1 MWTRPRQQC
10 AGPFLCTAIALS
22 LGALLVAADEPR
34 AAFGAGVLRRDGVI
48 VPFAAFDGK
57 RWTSAWPPPALDL
70 NIPVS
75 LGSIP
80 SRWWGPTGALEIWQA
95 RTAGKMQ
102 TLRVVQPDWVDV
114 HCVRQIGLRTDY
126 RTPASVPP
134 RTEQPYPKD
143 GLALSPPRPVT
154 EITAVAADSPETRA
168 LIPVV
173 HEAFNTAERLTE
185 SHYGHP
191 LSRREREG
199 RAPDIE
205 AVYAAGDNPRSYYVE
220 AIRPYRKLGERAC
233 AAIGFATGWFTRDG
247 AGVRSLLTV
256 VDLLRCDRVGA
267 SYMLPLGEMPIGDKR
282 YWLAQF
288 SGWQHERFVV
298 VEIKPKTVE
307 AVLNVW
313 GGSCPN

>member
-1 MWTRPRQQC
+1 MPKNTALVC
-10 AGPFLCTAIALS
+10 AA
-22 LGALLVAADEPR
+22 GALALAIGVVLSAAPSRD
-34 AAFGAGVLRRDGVI
+34 AFGAGVLRRDGVI

-57 RWTSAWPPPALDL
+57 RWTSAWPAPALDL
-70 NIPVS
+70 DIPVN
-75 LGSIP
+75 LAGIP

-95 RTAGKMQ
+95 WIAGKTQ

-126 RTPASVPP
+126 RASGSVPP

-143 GLALSPPRPVT
+143 GLALSPPQPVT
-154 EITAVAADSPETRA
+154 AIAVVAVNAPETRA

-173 HEAFNTAERLTE
+173 HEAFNQAERLTE
-185 SHYGHP
+185 QHYGHP
-191 LSRREREG
+191 VSRRAREG

-205 AVYAAGDNPRSYYVE
+205 AIYAAGDNPRTYYVE
-220 AIRPYRKLGERAC
+220 AIRPYRRLGESEC

-256 VDLLRCDRVGA
+256 VDVLRCDRRGA
-267 SYMLPLGEMPIGDKR
+267 SYMLPLGDLRIAGRR

-298 VEIKPKTVE
+298 VEITPKTAA
-307 AVLNVW
+307 AVLSVW
-313 GGSCPN
+313 GGSC